1 MGVGIG
7 VGSAIGNEAPT
18 YTRKG
23 GGVGDCEGGWLEH
36 PSGWAPIG
44 PLAPCERAIEPSEAA
59 RRAPR
64 RYRSRARALP
74 REALG
79 RA

>member
-18 YTRKG
+18 CTRKG

-36 PSGWAPIG
+36 PRRWLG
-44 PLAPCERAIEPSEAA
+44 PHRAG
-59 RRAPR
+59 
-64 RYRSRARALP
+64 RSL
-74 REALG
+74 
-79 RA
+79 